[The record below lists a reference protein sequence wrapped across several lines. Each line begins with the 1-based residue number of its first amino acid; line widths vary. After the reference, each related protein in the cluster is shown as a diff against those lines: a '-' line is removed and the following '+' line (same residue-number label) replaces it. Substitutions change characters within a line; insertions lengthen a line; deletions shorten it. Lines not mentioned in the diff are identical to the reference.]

1 MDRKEERKLLLRMGN
16 KECKELKKREESM
29 LKNGS
34 LLLEKLISNFNGKYS
49 NPIRIFSAKELQK
62 AAGNYSGNLVFNHDE
77 LCNSKWYNGF
87 LEGQVISV
95 RRYFGV
101 LYTEYVIN
109 EFCLVAQMS
118 AQKSVLKLLGCC
130 LGTEIPILVYE
141 FSANRNLVDHL
152 HRRQG
157 VQSFI
162 IMEEYI
168 EDWV

>member
-49 NPIRIFSAKELQK
+49 NPIQIFSAKELQK

-141 FSANRNLVDHL
+141 FSANRHLVDHL
-152 HRRQG
+152 RRRQG

-162 IMEEYI
+162 IMEE
-168 EDWV
+168 

>member
-1 MDRKEERKLLLRMGN
+1 M
-16 KECKELKKREESM
+16 
-29 LKNGS
+29 
-34 LLLEKLISNFNGKYS
+34 
-49 NPIRIFSAKELQK
+49 
-62 AAGNYSGNLVFNHDE
+62 
-77 LCNSKWYNGF
+77 
-87 LEGQVISV
+87 
-95 RRYFGV
+95 

-152 HRRQG
+152 RRRQG

-162 IMEEYI
+162 IMEE
-168 EDWV
+168 